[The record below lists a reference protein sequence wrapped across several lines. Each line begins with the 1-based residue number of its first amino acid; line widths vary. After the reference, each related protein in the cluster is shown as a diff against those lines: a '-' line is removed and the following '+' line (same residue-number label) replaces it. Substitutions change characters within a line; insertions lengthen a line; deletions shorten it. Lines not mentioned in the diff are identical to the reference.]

1 MCRWRAGQGRG
12 GEERRLL
19 TQVKQG
25 QWLSKLRGSEA
36 TARPPRCEGAG
47 PGGLCAR
54 VGGPGVGIPDA
65 EGGEK
70 GDGQAGC
77 FRTPVTTPRP
87 AQSEEKRGTS
97 RRPHR
102 GTRCRGVGAT
112 PQTRKRNNLE
122 RSPSRAV
129 TRGHGNLDRM
139 PLSLHPPLAATCQGD
154 PPGPPHL
161 PSTGAPRGHS
171 LLTTVCL
178 LPAARGPGSS
188 PGLPLPERRPPG
200 PGSGQRS
207 LGSTPI
213 QSRGHCRVL
222 P

>member
-1 MCRWRAGQGRG
+1 MALKAPGPG
-12 GEERRLL
+12 
-19 TQVKQG
+19 
-25 QWLSKLRGSEA
+25 A
-36 TARPPRCEGAG
+36 ARPPPALPPVRAQGLEACAPGLGGLAWESQAQREGKKGTDKHGVSGLLSQPRGQHGQKRSVARATVHTEEPGAG
-47 PGGLCAR
+47 VSGGHTTDEEEEQPGALPLQGR
-54 VGGPGVGIPDA
+54 DPRTREPGQEAP
-65 EGGEK
+65 EL
-70 GDGQAGC
+70 
-77 FRTPVTTPRP
+77 TPP
-87 AQSEEKRGTS
+87 
-97 RRPHR
+97 
-102 GTRCRGVGAT
+102 
-112 PQTRKRNNLE
+112 
-122 RSPSRAV
+122 PS
-129 TRGHGNLDRM
+129 
-139 PLSLHPPLAATCQGD
+139 AATCQGG

-161 PSTGAPRGHS
+161 PLTGAPRGHS